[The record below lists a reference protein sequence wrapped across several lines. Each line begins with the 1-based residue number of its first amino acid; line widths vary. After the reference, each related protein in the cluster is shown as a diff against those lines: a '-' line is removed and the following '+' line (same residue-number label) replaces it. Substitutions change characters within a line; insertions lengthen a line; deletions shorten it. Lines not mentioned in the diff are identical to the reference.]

1 MCDGQTHGEHPQFL
15 YKYKAFSKNTADV
28 DMALATLSKRKLW
41 ASRPG
46 KFNDPFDCQIRLDYS
61 IYFEN
66 LALYIESVVDD
77 DLPLSEINQIKM
89 DCKYGNDKSI
99 IQFIEQYLKSSGK
112 KSLQEKVDEWIDNH
126 SSAAGV
132 ISLSEKNDN
141 LLMWA
146 HYADYHQG
154 YCLKLAFNS
163 EFSCIKKVI
172 YGKDYPSLIDLN
184 PSFKKNP
191 LEKWLS
197 DVTSC
202 TDASQNYLFR
212 YKSKDWEYENEW
224 RLIVNI
230 VKGADGKEI
239 PIDARCGLN
248 LAGVIF
254 GARTSEEN
262 KQSVID
268 AINKA
273 GFKNISYEQAIIQNN
288 KFAVKIIPYL
298 K

>member
-1 MCDGQTHGEHPQFL
+1 MRFPIILKRNVELPHLYQ
-15 YKYKAFSKNTADV
+15 YKYQEFYSSEELENFIDKI
-28 DMALATLSKRKLW
+28 
-41 ASRPG
+41 P
-46 KFNDPFDCQIRLDYS
+46 NDFKK
-61 IYFEN
+61 
-66 LALYIESVVDD
+66 
-77 DLPLSEINQIKM
+77 DLI
-89 DCKYGNDKSI
+89 
-99 IQFIEQYLKSSGK
+99 
-112 KSLQEKVDEWIDNH
+112 LQEKIDGWIDKH

-132 ISLSEKNDN
+132 ISLSENNDN

-163 EFSCIKKVI
+163 GFPCIKKVI

-184 PSFKKNP
+184 PSFRKNP
-191 LEKWLS
+191 LEKFMS

-224 RLIVNI
+224 RLLVNI
-230 VKGADGKEI
+230 VEGADGQEI
-239 PIDARCGLN
+239 LIDASCGLN
-248 LAGVIF
+248 LTGVIF

-268 AINKA
+268 AIYKA
-273 GFKNISYEQAIIQNN
+273 GFENISYEQAIIQNN
-288 KFAVKIIPYL
+288 KFAVKIIPYI

>member
-1 MCDGQTHGEHPQFL
+1 MCDGQICGELPQFL
-15 YKYKAFSKNTADV
+15 YKYKAFSKNGAGV
-28 DMALATLSKRKLW
+28 DMALETLSKGKLW
-41 ASRPG
+41 ASCPG

-66 LALYIESVVDD
+66 LPLYIQSIIDD
-77 DLPLSEINQIKM
+77 DISLDEISQIKKECEY
-89 DCKYGNDKSI
+89 DDDKSV
-99 IQFIEQYLKSSGK
+99 IQFIEQHLKSSGK
-112 KSLQEKVDEWIDNH
+112 RNLQEKIDEWIGHH

-163 EFSCIKKVI
+163 EFTCIKKVI
-172 YGKDYPSLIDLN
+172 YEEDYPSLIDLS
-184 PSFKKNP
+184 PTFKKEG
-191 LEKWLS
+191 LEKFG
-197 DVTSC
+197 VKTKIA
-202 TDASQNYLFR
+202 ASQNDLFR

-254 GARTSEEN
+254 GARASEEN

-273 GFKNISYEQAIIQNN
+273 GFKGISYEQAIIQNN